1 VVKHIYT
8 QLSKIEKND
17 ILTRFMKQTHMNK
30 TVAAILVGCI
40 MSIQCTTATALTIIQ
55 EKTVAGIPTTITLQ
69 DVSNTAHTLS
79 VLPPYG
85 AEMLYPLAKQ
95 STQSV
100 MITGTDL
107 EIAGEYRLSV
117 LSDAGV
123 VAQGSLT
130 VSPSNFSTNNSVI
143 SSNMYS
149 VIPNGSDTA
158 TITVTARDEFDNV
171 LQNRPIKV
179 VSSRITDNINAVSNA
194 TDANGEQEFTLRTS
208 EPGTITLRAIDLIT
222 GDTVSNSINI
232 TAGASQSFGGP
243 SVQNRTNVAFASPFA
258 GNVLEYKN
266 LYGQAAMFED
276 VHHFS
281 VEVEPVVQAN
291 NFLNLTITAK
301 DSNNL
306 TVEDFEG
313 TVELAASDPSATLP
327 SFGVIRFNAADL
339 GRKTLVQ
346 GLRFTTPG
354 THILYAEL
362 STNQS
367 VNGQTEVQ
375 VVGTNTVPI
384 VSQKISVFS
393 PAPNAVLNA
402 EQEITIKGKGPAF
415 SNLIVQGGAFDITTE
430 TDSDGNFTA
439 TIALTNSNEHTIRI
453 VSDNG
458 TADSGDITFYTDTTA
473 PEITAIE
480 FDPVM
485 PVANTDVLISVK
497 TNEPADAMRE
507 ITLTINDTTVVLEQT
522 GDFVYQYVFTPSSAG
537 MLKAEVTAIDKAGNE
552 STLQSM
558 IEVQLPSVPT
568 VQNVRGVIEDNIA
581 IVEWDVVP
589 NTNQYRIYIGDTE
602 SGEYSY
608 TLETNLTEA
617 KINGLAPGAVYY
629 IAVTAVQDNRE
640 SKEKSNELVLDS
652 PKTLLKATP
661 GNNEVLLEWESPLE
675 EDTIASWVLR
685 YGTEPDYLIEER
697 TLNGQL
703 RRFTVADL
711 INEQNYYFTLTPITI
726 TGQLL
731 EEASSSTEAMPSGS
745 GLHSGAPDP
754 IPDNILANLGKGKG
768 KDPIIKPDIVP
779 DQPTTGAVT
788 LPSILLGTV
797 LACILYFIW
806 LKRREQKIH
815 KAFLHRVHDLYTVA

>member
-1 VVKHIYT
+1 MKHIYT

-30 TVAAILVGCI
+30 AVAAILVACI

-69 DVSNTAHTLS
+69 DVSSTAHTLS

-123 VAQGSLT
+123 VAQGGLT
-130 VSPSNFSTNNSVI
+130 VSPSNFSTSNSVI

-179 VSSRITDNINAVSNA
+179 VSSRITDNINAVNNA

-208 EPGTITLRAIDLIT
+208 EPGNITLRAIDLIT

-243 SVQNRTNVAFASPFA
+243 SVQNSTNVAFASPFA

-485 PVANTDVLISVK
+485 PIANTDVLISVK

-522 GDFVYQYVFTPSSAG
+522 GDNIYQYVFTPSSAG

-617 KINGLAPGAVYY
+617 KINGLAPGATYY

-797 LACILYFIW
+797 LACVLYFIW

>member
-1 VVKHIYT
+1 MKHIYT

-69 DVSNTAHTLS
+69 DVSSTAHTLS

-85 AEMLYPLAKQ
+85 AEILYPLTKQ

-243 SVQNRTNVAFASPFA
+243 SVQNSTNVAFASPFA